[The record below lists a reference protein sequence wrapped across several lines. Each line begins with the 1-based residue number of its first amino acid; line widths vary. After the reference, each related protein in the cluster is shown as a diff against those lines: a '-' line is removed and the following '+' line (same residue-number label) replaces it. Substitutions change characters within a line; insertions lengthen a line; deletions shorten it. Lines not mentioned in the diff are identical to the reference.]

1 MTVRRDQLLAPLA
14 PVFPASLT
22 KYLSVSLP
30 YFAPSPTMPWKQV
43 EHEFTYP
50 EVDYASEPNYQPCIK
65 VSVFFRKIDSIDHDT
80 FFGHW
85 RTVHADLAVATNAFR
100 DHIVRYAQVR
110 TCGDGDH
117 GQTETLTQGTAPP
130 DPGDEGAGPQPR

>member
-1 MTVRRDQLLAPLA
+1 
-14 PVFPASLT
+14 
-22 KYLSVSLP
+22 
-30 YFAPSPTMPWKQV
+30 MPWKQI
-43 EHEFTYP
+43 EHNFTYP

-100 DHIVRYAQVR
+100 DHIIRYAQVR
-110 TCGDGDH
+110 RCGDKAP
-117 GQTETLTQGTAPP
+117 GQTEALIHGTAPP
-130 DPGDEGAGPQPR
+130 DP